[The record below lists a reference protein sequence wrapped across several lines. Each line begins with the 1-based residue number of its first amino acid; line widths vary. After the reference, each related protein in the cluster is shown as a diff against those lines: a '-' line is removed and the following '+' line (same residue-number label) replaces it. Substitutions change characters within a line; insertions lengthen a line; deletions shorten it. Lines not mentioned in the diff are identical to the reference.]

1 MGNTFYFN
9 NAGNTSLAVKASDF
23 LYAKQV
29 GAAAV
34 HVYFDVA
41 SSSFA
46 ELEMQKD
53 ANLPTAAQSWQTKRK
68 LVVSLNINTTDYSV
82 KTFMKNLTTAANT
95 PISVGDPNAVYDRG
109 WIVVADDANSE
120 YLASVSSVDNI
131 YYDTGETS
139 AVV

>member
-29 GAAAV
+29 GASAI
-34 HVYFDVA
+34 HVYFNIG
-41 SSSFA
+41 SSS
-46 ELEMQKD
+46 LGTLTD
-53 ANLPTAAQSWQTKRK
+53 DSDVTAAQAWQTKRK
-68 LVVSLNINTTDYSV
+68 LVVSLNIDTTNYSV

-109 WIVVADDANSE
+109 WIVVGDDANSE
-120 YLASVSSVDNI
+120 YLTGVSSVDNI
-131 YYDTGETS
+131 YYDSGETS

>member
-9 NAGNTSLAVKASDF
+9 NAGNTSLALKADSF

-41 SSSFA
+41 SNSLGTLSTDTDNNA
-46 ELEMQKD
+46 TQ
-53 ANLPTAAQSWQTKRK
+53 AWQTKRK
-68 LVVSLNINTTDYSV
+68 LVISLNITGSV
-82 KTFMKNLTTAANT
+82 KTFMKNLIIAANT
-95 PISVGDPNAVYDRG
+95 PVSVGDPRAAYDRG
-109 WIVVADDANSE
+109 FIVVADDANSE
-120 YLASVSSVDNI
+120 YLAGVSSVDNI

-139 AVV
+139 AVA